1 MQSGFRYA
9 MAEDM
14 KPGAKLYRGNITG
27 AKIEQDPITINTVD
41 RETASYTGTSGN
53 LGKGRFMSDEE
64 GVIMSFGN
72 GRFALFVN
80 EIEHKYG
87 STHGLGRSR
96 KSRRKVRK
104 TRRYRRKT
112 DSFKTKS

>member
-27 AKIEQDPITINTVD
+27 AKIEQDPITINTL
-41 RETASYTGTSGN
+41 EASYTGTSGN

>member
-1 MQSGFRYA
+1 
-9 MAEDM
+9 MAVDM
-14 KPGAKLYRGNITG
+14 KPGAKLYRGSLTG
-27 AKIEQDPITINTVD
+27 SNIEQDPITINTVD

-53 LGKGRFMSDEE
+53 PGKGKFMSDEE
-64 GVIMSFGN
+64 GLIMSFGN

-87 STHGLGRSR
+87 SHGLGRSR

-112 DSFKTKS
+112 DSFKTKSVYSND

>member
-14 KPGAKLYRGNITG
+14 KPGAKLYRGDITG
-27 AKIEQDPITINTVD
+27 AKIEENAITINTL
-41 RETASYTGTSGN
+41 EASYTGTSGN
-53 LGKGRFMSDEE
+53 PGKGMFTPDET
-64 GVIMSFGN
+64 GVTMLFGT
-72 GRFALFVN
+72 RLPTALFVK
-80 EIEHKYG
+80 EEKPTG
-87 STHGLGRSR
+87 SS
-96 KSRRKVRK
+96 RKVRK